1 MIMVA
6 WDNVCKPKCELG
18 LGLKRFKDI
27 NRSMLMKL
35 AWGILI
41 EDGIWAKYMR
51 GKYFNRVGEIMKKS
65 STLWRGLKEAL
76 KLIEDHSHGSWA
88 NRKGI
93 HLWKDRWAVKSVLRF
108 HSCKTHWHSRR
119 IREYGNTLPIANSRL
134 DLHAKPSRQT
144 ALTTMAQ
151 IPLDAQIHPRTAR
164 SWGGRFYI
172 KASTMMEA

>member
-1 MIMVA
+1 
-6 WDNVCKPKCELG
+6 
-18 LGLKRFKDI
+18 
-27 NRSMLMKL
+27 
-35 AWGILI
+35 
-41 EDGIWAKYMR
+41 
-51 GKYFNRVGEIMKKS
+51 MKKS

-76 KLIEDHSHGSWA
+76 KLIEDHSTWVVA

-134 DLHAKPSRQT
+134 DLHAKPSETNGPHHHGTNSSGLPKYTQE
-144 ALTTMAQ
+144 Q
-151 IPLDAQIHPRTAR
+151 PH
-164 SWGGRFYI
+164 WGGRFYI